1 MQVQNI
7 QPLCRAY
14 YTAADVLFTGT
25 VIDGQNQSC
34 DIQDC
39 EKQFCV
45 AHGITLFRI
54 AESGRAVRV
63 LLTTSSVYHTALHA
77 ARRFCY
83 CRKEGIPTIKARD
96 AIAEARKLIGTPYA
110 ELDCIN
116 LIKAVIR
123 KAPGGEAKY
132 TTAGSNSLW
141 DSYWKSG
148 KYKDLTERATG
159 ILGAKAGMLAFKA
172 QGEDYHHVG
181 IITDAG
187 TVIHSSSTQ
196 GGRGVVETPLTS
208 AEGWTHLARHRLIET
223 SSAPAG
229 HLPLTGEGSGTE
241 ESGDTVESYKAKVR
255 LSNPDSTLNVRN
267 APSASGDVINRLTH
281 GQSVNVLAQ
290 YDNGWMFVQYGDSG
304 KSGYVSGEY
313 IERDDTPQ
321 ENVIR
326 IVGTPVIIDGEGN
339 EFFPIGGWRVEIRT
353 DD

>member
-63 LLTTSSVYHTALHA
+63 LLTTSSVYHTALRA

-83 CRKEGIPTIKARD
+83 CRKEGFPTIKAKD
-96 AIAEARKLIGTPYA
+96 AIAEARKLLGTPYS

-123 KAPGGEAKY
+123 RAPGGDPKY
-132 TTAGSNSLW
+132 TTAGTNTLW

-181 IITDAG
+181 LVTDAG

-208 AEGWTHLARHRLIET
+208 AEGWTHLAVHRLIEVQ
-223 SSAPAG
+223 
-229 HLPLTGEGSGTE
+229 E
-241 ESGDTVESYKAKVR
+241 EAEKPQEEAMESYRAKVK

-267 APSASGDVINRLTH
+267 APSAGGDVINRLTH
-281 GQSVNVLAQ
+281 GQSVEVLTAHE
-290 YDNGWMFVQYGDSG
+290 NGWLFVRFGDSG

-353 DD
+353 ED